1 VVRGEILIELGDSWL
16 TAKTI
21 LVVPEIKEIEGK
33 EQTGKSNLKK
43 MTLEGPNRRANYAR
57 DVIGIRGTPPRISHL
72 RYSPLARRTGYG
84 IRRDNLTKSQR
95 GGVKIKGDR
104 L

>member
-43 MTLEGPNRRANYAR
+43 
-57 DVIGIRGTPPRISHL
+57 
-72 RYSPLARRTGYG
+72 
-84 IRRDNLTKSQR
+84 K
-95 GGVKIKGDR
+95 
-104 L
+104 